1 VPTRREGG
9 EAIVV
14 SDLAPLM
21 KALRRIEG
29 TAARDLRRELR
40 EIAND
45 VKMTAQA
52 GVRHT
57 TGRHGGPNLPRLRD
71 SIKASTTNAGA
82 SIYSESPYASVQD
95 VGGQVGKGA
104 IIRRASASHY
114 MTGAVR
120 EAQPYISRRME
131 GLLDEFGR
139 EFERG

>member
-57 TGRHGGPNLPRLRD
+57 TGRHGGPNVPRLAQ
-71 SIKASTTNAGA
+71 SIKATTTGSGA
-82 SIYSESPYASVQD
+82 SVYSQAPHAAVQD
-95 VGGQVGKGA
+95 VGGQIGHGA
-104 IIRRASASHY
+104 IIPRARASHY